1 MALFVG
7 IEDFLLI
14 QFNDCVQN
22 ILISAIKTTGYA
34 LSEQEEEQETRTTT
48 QIKKNLHLVTSHKVP
63 LTQLFIHSF
72 IQFVRLR
79 NNTCLHGKHL
89 DALKLDHDNE
99 QLLNEVEKNIVIYL

>member
-22 ILISAIKTTGYA
+22 ILISAIKTTGYV
-34 LSEQEEEQETRTTT
+34 LSEQEEKQETRTTT
-48 QIKKNLHLVTSHKVP
+48 QIKKNLHLVTSHEVP

-72 IQFVRLR
+72 SSSDCATIHAFME
-79 NNTCLHGKHL
+79 NTSMR
-89 DALKLDHDNE
+89 
-99 QLLNEVEKNIVIYL
+99 

>member
-48 QIKKNLHLVTSHKVP
+48 QIKKK
-63 LTQLFIHSF
+63 LTFGHI
-72 IQFVRLR
+72 
-79 NNTCLHGKHL
+79 T
-89 DALKLDHDNE
+89 
-99 QLLNEVEKNIVIYL
+99 